1 MSQELLI
8 TGCEGFV
15 GSRAVLHFKD
25 RGWAVT
31 GIDLAIRR
39 EIPGVTKIPLDLRD
53 AQALRSLE
61 GADIKYVIHTAADQT
76 SKTILANNAAADE
89 NLIACLT
96 KKQNVRGV
104 IFMSSSLVSTSADIQ
119 YTRSKIL
126 AENRL
131 CDSGLPYVVL
141 RPDMIYCRDE
151 KKMVEYARMIQK
163 GVAVVVGSGTYLR
176 SPTLLDDVLAV
187 FELVLNG
194 NRFTN
199 KVYEVGSPEPLS
211 MDDIVKTLAQNL
223 GKKVRL
229 IHLPLPVA
237 KILFSLK
244 GGLDVE
250 QLATMELDRVSDLQ
264 RLKEDFAYTPR
275 TFAQGVE
282 SFKKA

>member
-1 MSQELLI
+1 MNQKLLV
-8 TGCEGFV
+8 TGSEGFV
-15 GSRAVLHFKD
+15 GSRTVLHFKD

-31 GIDLAIRR
+31 GIDLAIAR
-39 EIPGVTKIPLDLRD
+39 EIPGVTKMPLDLRD
-53 AQALRSLE
+53 AQAVRALE
-61 GADIKYVIHTAADQT
+61 GMDFEYVIHTAADQT
-76 SKTILANNAAADE
+76 SKTILANNSAADE
-89 NLIACLT
+89 NLITCLSR
-96 KKQNVRGV
+96 KKNVKGV

-126 AENRL
+126 GENRL
-131 CDSGLPYVVL
+131 CDSGIPFVVL

-151 KKMVEYARMIQK
+151 KKMIEYSRMIQK
-163 GVAVVVGSGTYLR
+163 GFAVVVGSGKYLR
-176 SPTLLDDVLAV
+176 SPTHLDDLLAV

-199 KVYEVGSPEPLS
+199 KVYEVGSPEPLT
-211 MDDIVKTLAQNL
+211 MDDIVKTLALSL
-223 GKKVRL
+223 GKKARL

-237 KILFSLK
+237 KLLFSLK

-264 RLKEDFAYTPR
+264 RLKADFAYAPR

>member
-1 MSQELLI
+1 MSQRLLV

-15 GSRAVLHFKD
+15 GSRAVLHFKEK
-25 RGWAVT
+25 GWAVT
-31 GIDLAIRR
+31 GIDLAIHR

-53 AQALRSLE
+53 PQALRSLE
-61 GADIKYVIHTAADQT
+61 GADFEYVIHAAADQT
-76 SKTILANNAAADE
+76 SKTILANNAAADG
-89 NLIACLT
+89 NLIACLSR
-96 KKQNVRGV
+96 KRNVKGA

-131 CDSGLPYVVL
+131 CESGLPYVVL

-151 KKMVEYARMIQK
+151 KKMTEYAGMIQK
-163 GVAVVVGSGTYLR
+163 GFAVVVGSGAYLR
-176 SPTLLDDVLAV
+176 SPTHLDDILAV
-187 FELVLNG
+187 FELVLND

-211 MDDIVKTLAQNL
+211 MDDIVKTLAQVL

-237 KILFSLK
+237 KFLFSLR

-250 QLATMELDRVSDLQ
+250 QLTTMELDRVSDLQ
-264 RLKEDFAYTPR
+264 RLRQDFDYTPR
-275 TFAQGVE
+275 TFPQGVE